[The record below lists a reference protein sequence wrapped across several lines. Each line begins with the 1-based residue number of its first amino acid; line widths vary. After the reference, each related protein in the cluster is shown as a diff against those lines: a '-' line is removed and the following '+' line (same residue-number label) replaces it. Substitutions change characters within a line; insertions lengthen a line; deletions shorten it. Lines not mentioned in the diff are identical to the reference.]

1 MPQRS
6 LAEIKAEQNTLR
18 TRVGQLVDEARE
30 IEIKLSVDGA
40 NDGLEE
46 RQANIERGKAKASA
60 RLQEIGDE
68 LRADITRRVE
78 SGGGRNLESTEFPEW
93 AQPEPR
99 EATRVQAE
107 QVEPHRRQARDDAM
121 RTLER
126 CQHSDVMSERAAVR
140 MEAVVRQDPSGLSGR
155 YISAVGDSACN
166 SAFGKLLQYGD
177 SAAMRMTSDE
187 MTAMQRVSQVE
198 SERAMMDGIGASGG
212 FAIPIAI
219 DPTILLTSSGALNP
233 IRQVADVREIA
244 TSTLRLVSANT
255 PASGYGAELSEVTD
269 GSPTLVQPIVT
280 AQKGVS
286 FIPFSIE
293 IGQDWN
299 GLQNELLKLLA
310 DGRDILDAT
319 KFLTGTGTNE
329 PQGIFSGAGGLQT
342 AQRIQTATTATTVI
356 GDLYSVRQALNATR
370 FWANAT
376 FVAHPT
382 GWDIFYRYVAQAS
395 TTDPLP
401 FTQGR
406 GGPFLGTPKL
416 EWSTMS
422 SATTVTGSKVA
433 VVGDWTG
440 YVIADRIGAQ
450 IELIP
455 HLFGAANRYPTGER
469 GFYYF
474 WRTGTAV
481 SKPSAFAYL
490 EVK

>member
-6 LAEIKAEQNTLR
+6 LGDIQAEQTQLR
-18 TRVGQLVDEARE
+18 TRVGHLVDEARE
-30 IEIKLSVDGA
+30 IEIKLDVDGA
-40 NDGLEE
+40 DAGLEE
-46 RQANIERGKAKASA
+46 RKANIERGKAKASA
-60 RLQEIGDE
+60 RLEELGDE
-68 LRADITRRVE
+68 YRAELTRRVANG
-78 SGGGRNLESTEFPEW
+78 SVSLEPGTDLED
-93 AQPEPR
+93 PR
-99 EATRVQAE
+99 ATSRTNEAPTL
-107 QVEPHRRQARDDAM
+107 EPHRKQALDGAM

-126 CQHSDVMSERAAVR
+126 CQRNDSMTNRAAVA
-140 MEAVVRQDPSGLSGR
+140 MERVVRYQDPSGVTGR
-155 YISAVGDSACN
+155 YLAAVGDPAYN

-233 IRQVADVREIA
+233 IRSVADVREIT
-244 TSTLRLVSANT
+244 TSTLRLVSADT
-255 PASGYGAELSEVTD
+255 PAAGYGAELAEVTD

-280 AQKGVS
+280 AQKGQE

-293 IGQDWN
+293 IGQDWA
-299 GLQNELLKLLA
+299 GLQQELLKLLA
-310 DGRDILDAT
+310 DGQAILDAT

-329 PQGIFSGAGGLQT
+329 PVGIFAASGGLT
-342 AQRIQTATTATTVI
+342 TTQRTQTATTATTVI
-356 GDLYSVRQALNATR
+356 GDLYAVRQALSSTR
-370 FWANAT
+370 FWVNAT
-376 FVAHPT
+376 FVGSPT
-382 GWDIFYRYVAQAS
+382 AWDIFYRYVAQAS

-406 GGPFLGTPKL
+406 GEPFLGTPKL

-422 SATTVTGSKVA
+422 SATTVTGSKIA
-433 VVGDWTG
+433 IVGDWSG

-450 IELIP
+450 VELIP
-455 HLFGAANRYPTGER
+455 HIFGAANRYPTGQR
-469 GFYYF
+469 GLYYY

>member
-1 MPQRS
+1 MPTRS
-6 LAEIKAEQNTLR
+6 FGEIKAEQQTLR

-30 IEIKLSVDGA
+30 IDIKLEVDGA

-46 RQANIERGKAKASA
+46 RKANIERGKAKTSA
-60 RLQEIGDE
+60 RLQELGDE
-68 LRADITRRVE
+68 YRAELGRRVADG
-78 SGGGRNLESTEFPEW
+78 SLSTESEQD
-93 AQPEPR
+93 AIDRSHPEP
-99 EATRVQAE
+99 EIRVQPDID
-107 QVEPHRRQARDDAM
+107 PHRRQALDGAL

-126 CQHSDVMSERAAVR
+126 CQRGDVMSNRAAVA
-140 MEAVVRQDPSGLSGR
+140 MERLVRHQDPSGVTAR
-155 YISAVGDSACN
+155 YLTAVGDPAYN

-233 IRQVADVREIA
+233 IRSVADVREIT
-244 TSTLRLVSANT
+244 TSTLRLVSADT
-255 PASGYGAELSEVTD
+255 PAAGYGAELAEVTD

-280 AQKGVS
+280 AQKGVE

-319 KFLTGTGTNE
+319 KFLTGTASNE
-329 PQGIFSGAGGLQT
+329 PQGLFSGAGGLQT
-342 AQRIQTATTATTVI
+342 AQRIQSATTATLAI
-356 GDLYSVRQALNATR
+356 GDAYLLREGLSATR
-370 FWANAT
+370 FWAHAT
-376 FVAHPT
+376 FAAHPT
-382 GWDIFYRYVAQAS
+382 VWDVLYRTVGGGN
-395 TTDPLP
+395 TTEPQP

-406 GGPFLGTPKL
+406 GGPFVGTPKI

-422 SATTVTGSKVA
+422 TATTTTGAKIA
-433 VVGDWTG
+433 ILADWSG
-440 YVIADRIGAQ
+440 FVIADRIGAQ
-450 IELIP
+450 IELVP
-455 HLFGAANRYPTGER
+455 HLFGAANRFPTGER

-481 SKPSAFAYL
+481 SKPNAFRYL
-490 EVK
+490 ELK